1 MDDLEINFQ
10 HITKDKIQSSKKSKC
25 LASMEVKEKIR
36 VLRIINR
43 FNIGG
48 PTYNA
53 VFLSR
58 YLSDDFETLLVGGL
72 PEEGESDSLHI
83 AAEYNVKPLL
93 IREMKREPSFSSDRQ
108 AYKRIQQIIEEF
120 QPHIVHTHAA
130 KAGALGRRAAQKMKV
145 PIIVHTFHG
154 HVFHSYFGKF
164 KSTVF
169 KYIERSLAKNSTGIV
184 AISDIQKQEL
194 SGIHRICSPDKISV
208 INLGFDLEKF
218 HENRE
223 EKRIRTRQDF
233 SIADDQVAVAIIGR
247 LAPVKNHSMFLD
259 VVENVSRQTSKK
271 VRFFIVGDGTERMA
285 IEQRISSMQLSEN
298 IHVELTSW
306 IKDISA
312 FNPGMD
318 IICLTSLN
326 EGTPVSLIEAQ
337 ASGVAVVS
345 TDVGGVRDILLEGET
360 GFVTP
365 LNDVEMFTE
374 KLVELVEDEKKRE
387 KMSQNG
393 WNFVEAKFSYKT
405 LVANMESY
413 YRELLKSTNKI

>member
-1 MDDLEINFQ
+1 
-10 HITKDKIQSSKKSKC
+10 
-25 LASMEVKEKIR
+25 
-36 VLRIINR
+36 
-43 FNIGG
+43 
-48 PTYNA
+48 
-53 VFLSR
+53 
-58 YLSDDFETLLVGGL
+58 L
-72 PEEGESDSLHI
+72 PEEGETDSLHI

-194 SGIHRICSPDKISV
+194 SGIYRICSPDKISV

-218 HENRE
+218 HEKRD
-223 EKRIRTRQDF
+223 EKRKRTREDF
-233 SIADDQVAVAIIGR
+233 KISDDEVAVAIIGR

-298 IHVELTSW
+298 IHVEMTSW

-337 ASGVAVVS
+337 ASGVALVS

>member
-1 MDDLEINFQ
+1 MQ
-10 HITKDKIQSSKKSKC
+10 Q
-25 LASMEVKEKIR
+25 KEKIR

-93 IREMKREPSFSSDRQ
+93 IDEMKREPSFSSDRQ
-108 AYKRIQQIIEEF
+108 AYKRIQKIIEEF

-130 KAGALGRRAAQKMKV
+130 KAGALGRRAAKKMKV
-145 PIIVHTFHG
+145 PVIVHTFHG
-154 HVFHSYFGKF
+154 HVFHSYFGRLKTTIF
-164 KSTVF
+164 KQ
-169 KYIERSLAKNSTGIV
+169 IERSLARNSTGII
-184 AISDIQKQEL
+184 AISALQKQEL
-194 SGIHRICSPDKISV
+194 SNIHRICSPEKISV

-218 HENRE
+218 YRNRDL
-223 EKRIRTRQDF
+223 KRIKTRQDF
-233 SIADDQVAVAIIGR
+233 SISEDEIAVAIVGR

-259 VVENVSRQTSKK
+259 VVEGVARRSEKK
-271 VRFFIVGDGTERMA
+271 VRFFIVGDGTERA
-285 IEQRISSMQLSEN
+285 VIEKRIDNMQLSPN
-298 IHVELTSW
+298 IRVEMTSW

-337 ASGVAVVS
+337 ASGVAIVS
-345 TDVGGVRDILLEGET
+345 TDVGGVRDIILEGET

-365 LNDVEMFTE
+365 LNDVELFTE
-374 KLVELVEDEKKRE
+374 KLVELVEDEKKRV

-405 LVANMESY
+405 LVANMEKY
-413 YRELLKSTNKI
+413 YRELLKKAQK

>member
-1 MDDLEINFQ
+1 MDVLEINFQ
-10 HITKDKIQSSKKSKC
+10 HITKDKIQSSKKSKY

-72 PEEGESDSLHI
+72 PEDGESDSLHI
-83 AAEYNVKPLL
+83 AAEYNVEPLL
-93 IREMKREPSFSSDRQ
+93 IHEMKREPSLNSDRQ
-108 AYKRIQQIIEEF
+108 AYKRIQQIIEDF

-130 KAGALGRRAAQKMKV
+130 KAGALGRRAAKKMKV

-154 HVFHSYFGKF
+154 HIFHSYFGKL
-164 KSTVF
+164 KTTIF

-194 SGIHRICSPDKISV
+194 SGIHRICPPDKISV

-223 EKRIRTRQDF
+223 EKRKRTREEF
-233 SIADDQVAVAIIGR
+233 AISDDEVAVAIIGR

-259 VVENVSRQTSKK
+259 VVEGVARSTKKK
-271 VRFFIVGDGTERMA
+271 VRFFIVGDGTERTA
-285 IEQRISSMQLSEN
+285 IEQRIASMQLSDR
-298 IHVELTSW
+298 IRVEMTSW

-337 ASGVAVVS
+337 ASGVSVVS

-405 LVANMESY
+405 LVSNMENY
-413 YRELLKSTNKI
+413 YRELLKSTK

>member
-1 MDDLEINFQ
+1 MQ
-10 HITKDKIQSSKKSKC
+10 Q
-25 LASMEVKEKIR
+25 KEKIR

-93 IREMKREPSFSSDRQ
+93 IDEMKREPSFSSDRQ
-108 AYKRIQQIIEEF
+108 AYKRIQKIIEEF

-130 KAGALGRRAAQKMKV
+130 KAGALGRRAAKKMKV
-145 PIIVHTFHG
+145 PVIVHTFHG
-154 HVFHSYFGKF
+154 HVFHSYFGRLKTTIF
-164 KSTVF
+164 KQ
-169 KYIERSLAKNSTGIV
+169 IERSLARNSTGII
-184 AISDIQKQEL
+184 AISALQKQEL
-194 SGIHRICSPDKISV
+194 SNIHRICSPEKISV

-218 HENRE
+218 YKNRDL
-223 EKRIRTRQDF
+223 KRIKTRQDF
-233 SIADDQVAVAIIGR
+233 SISEDEIAVAIVGR

-259 VVENVSRQTSKK
+259 VVEGVARRSEKK
-271 VRFFIVGDGTERMA
+271 VRFFIVGDGTERA
-285 IEQRISSMQLSEN
+285 VIEKRIDNMQLSPN
-298 IHVELTSW
+298 IRVEMTSW

-337 ASGVAVVS
+337 ASGVAIVS
-345 TDVGGVRDILLEGET
+345 TDVGGVRDIILEGET

-365 LNDVEMFTE
+365 LNDVELFTE
-374 KLVELVEDEKKRE
+374 KLVELVEDEKKRV

-405 LVANMESY
+405 LVANMEKY
-413 YRELLKSTNKI
+413 YRELLKKAQK